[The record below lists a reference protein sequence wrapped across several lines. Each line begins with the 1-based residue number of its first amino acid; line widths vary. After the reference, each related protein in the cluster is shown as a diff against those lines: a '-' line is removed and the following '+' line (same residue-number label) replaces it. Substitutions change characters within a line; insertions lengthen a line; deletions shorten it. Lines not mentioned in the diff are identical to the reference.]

1 MSYNTLTS
9 SVMLSVLPNYLRT
22 QLLDDDRNGT
32 EDAGVAQELLDAAQ
46 AWIDGALSVRYLTPI
61 AAGQVSGY
69 IKHLELLCVRVLA
82 HERAGLFEKVS
93 DQRVMVTNELD
104 MIASGD
110 RKLGIDPLPD
120 SPASISSATELTSAT
135 RVFSRALVNGVM

>member
-1 MSYNTLTS
+1 
-9 SVMLSVLPNYLRT
+9 MLSVLPNYLRT

-32 EDAGVAQELLDAAQ
+32 EDTGVAQALLDGGQ
-46 AWIDGALSVRYLTPI
+46 GWLDGALSVRYLTPV
-61 AAGQVSGY
+61 ASGQVSEY
-69 IKHLELLCVRVLA
+69 IKHLELICTRILA
-82 HERAGLFEKVS
+82 HERVGLFDKVS
-93 DQRVMVTNELD
+93 DQRDWITNELD